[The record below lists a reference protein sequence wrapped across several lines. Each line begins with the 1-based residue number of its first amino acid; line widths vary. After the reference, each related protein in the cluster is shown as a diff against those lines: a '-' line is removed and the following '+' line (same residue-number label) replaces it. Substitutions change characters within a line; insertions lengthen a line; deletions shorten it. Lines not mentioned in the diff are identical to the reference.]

1 MATADPVLLPLLST
15 ETLECVSAGGRH
27 SSADLTLAMS
37 RTLQRQHTGHT
48 VHGYSRHVTHSDEEW
63 SMRSSRVW
71 LSGEP
76 SLLDVLS
83 DDVVQAV
90 MMRCDGVQRED
101 IDALLQRARRMLRR
115 EAGHTEEAL
124 RQAG

>member
-1 MATADPVLLPLLST
+1 
-15 ETLECVSAGGRH
+15 
-27 SSADLTLAMS
+27 
-37 RTLQRQHTGHT
+37 
-48 VHGYSRHVTHSDEEW
+48 
-63 SMRSSRVW
+63 MRSSRVW

-76 SLLDVLS
+76 SLPDVLS

-90 MMRCDGVQRED
+90 MRRDGVQRED
-101 IDALLQRARRMLRR
+101 IFALLQRTRRMLRR

>member
-1 MATADPVLLPLLST
+1 
-15 ETLECVSAGGRH
+15 
-27 SSADLTLAMS
+27 
-37 RTLQRQHTGHT
+37 
-48 VHGYSRHVTHSDEEW
+48 
-63 SMRSSRVW
+63 MRSSRVW

-76 SLLDVLS
+76 SLLDMLS

-90 MMRCDGVQRED
+90 MWRDGVERED
-101 IDALLQRARRMLRR
+101 IIALLQRTRRILRP